1 MTCILDSCSEVGRC
15 AAGASRPS
23 THAPRWRAARDSS
36 RLPRGLATCTRSL
49 LSRPALV
56 AGAEAR
62 CRSPRRRPQN
72 RGRMR
77 YGLRA
82 ALVFRGDYDAGAELS
97 SSKPSFLTAASTLPP
112 LDSAMSTHAHEYP
125 CIEHS
130 PGQDPLCPPLFQ
142 GSRSLG
148 ARERR
153 IRPAI
158 EKDSSAT
165 HTAGVRPCPSPS
177 PPRPAAP
184 MRAHAVRSGEP
195 RLRVA
200 ARLHPLLIPLV
211 TALCAQELSVCTRDG
226 SGRLGSPRRYY
237 ALRLSPLPL
246 VLAGTGGCAHAAHCH
261 CGSQHGHDAAGAE
274 VLGVAAA
281 SRP

>member
-1 MTCILDSCSEVGRC
+1 MRSRRQPSVNSRSTL
-15 AAGASRPS
+15 AGS
-23 THAPRWRAARDSS
+23 TRLLTTPPGTRNLHAFTSFPAQRWSQAPRPGAARLGGARRTVEGCDTGSE
-36 RLPRGLATCTRSL
+36 PRWSF
-49 LSRPALV
+49 
-56 AGAEAR
+56 AE
-62 CRSPRRRPQN
+62 N
-72 RGRMR
+72 
-77 YGLRA
+77 
-82 ALVFRGDYDAGAELS
+82 AGAELS